1 MIDKK
6 DRFKNLKAGIARI
19 KLFFDVYKMASLIFA
34 VVGSNIM
41 QAGIQEYARSEPE
54 LVTPVTENP
63 IAKSFEKSVQPIIIY
78 KADVDL
84 IEKMIK
90 REINEHEQGQGG
102 WH

>member
-1 MIDKK
+1 MTDKK
-6 DRFKNLKAGIARI
+6 DRFKHLKAGIARI
-19 KLFFDVYKMASLIFA
+19 KLFFDVYKIASLVFA

-54 LVTPVTENP
+54 LITASIEKPV
-63 IAKSFEKSVQPIIIY
+63 EKSVQPTIIY
-78 KADVDL
+78 KTDVDL
-84 IEKMIK
+84 IEETIK